1 MPIPADFPPETRS
14 IIRTLEAQQS
24 TYLFR
29 PDEATARTMAEKTF
43 VGLIGPTGVGK
54 SVLTNKILELAPEFE
69 PFGTTTT
76 RPRRPGEDPANYVT
90 ADEGV
95 THQSMRALIEK
106 GELVN
111 YSVNKTGHLY
121 GTAPENIGAYA
132 LGPILSDSVE
142 PLMSAGFNEF
152 AAVFVMAEGGIYQ
165 QRLEKERVHFGD
177 IKKRLE
183 EAMTS
188 IAFAR
193 MNMAENWLSFVN
205 TGTTPQDLFKAAD
218 DVIRTARQHTHPIYT
233 HQYIHG
239 MLNGMETAVQ
249 NVDRQLG

>member
-1 MPIPADFPPETRS
+1 
-14 IIRTLEAQQS
+14 
-24 TYLFR
+24 
-29 PDEATARTMAEKTF
+29 MAEKTF

-76 RPRRPGEDPANYVT
+76 RSRRTGEDPASYIT

-95 THQSMRALIEK
+95 THESMHAAIAEGK
-106 GELVN
+106 LVN
-111 YSVNKTGHLY
+111 YSVNKTGHIY
-121 GTAPENIGAYA
+121 GTAPENIGTYA

-142 PLMSAGFNEF
+142 PLMNAGFNEF
-152 AAVFVMAEGGIYQ
+152 AAVFVMAHGDIYQ
-165 QRLEKERVHFGD
+165 QRLEHERLHFPD

-183 EAMTS
+183 EAMAS

-205 TGTTPQDLFKAAD
+205 TGTTPTELFKAAD

-233 HQYIHG
+233 QQYVQG

-249 NVDRQLG
+249 NVNRQLG